1 MLVLAHQPVHL
12 VDQVVFL
19 STRARF
25 FVSLTDSFV
34 VLTFKTIKT
43 LIINLNTAITKQL
56 FGLETGPRFV
66 IWPWVEPEGPRQT
79 KETHRRRL

>member
-25 FVSLTDSFV
+25 LVSLTDSFV

-56 FGLETGPRFV
+56 LGLETGPRFV
-66 IWPWVEPEGPRQT
+66 IWPWVEPEGPPQT

>member
-1 MLVLAHQPVHL
+1 MLVLAHQPVQL

-19 STRARF
+19 STQARF
-25 FVSLTDSFV
+25 LVSLTNSFV

-56 FGLETGPRFV
+56 VGLETGPRFV
-66 IWPWVEPEGPRQT
+66 IRPGVEPEVPAQT
-79 KETHRRRL
+79 KETYRRRL